1 MFTKRILL
9 AIAVMALVTMACGI
23 NINLPMERIN
33 TGPVQTEEI
42 NIPAT
47 DTSGPVNLTIDFGAG
62 ELDINPG
69 AQDVLVEGTAE
80 YNVPELKPEITVE
93 GNTVLLKTGEMK
105 KIKLLPVFGDKYKN
119 SWDLSLGESLL
130 DLTINAGAY
139 QGNIELGG
147 LSIGSLTVADGAS
160 QAEWSF
166 SQPNLVEMNTLRY
179 GTGASSVSLDGL
191 ANSRASEIIF
201 KGGAGDYTLDFSGQ
215 LQNDMDVSI
224 DAGIS
229 NVKIVVPQ
237 GVSASLNIDGG
248 LSNVEV
254 NGNWEKSGNV
264 YEMAGDG
271 PRITFDVTMGAGN
284 LELRNR

>member
-69 AQDVLVEGTAE
+69 AQGVLVEGTAE

>member
-42 NIPAT
+42 NIPAA

-69 AQDVLVEGTAE
+69 AQGVLVEGTAE

-160 QAEWSF
+160 QTEWSF

>member
-42 NIPAT
+42 NIPAA

-69 AQDVLVEGTAE
+69 AQGVLVEGTAE

>member
-1 MFTKRILL
+1 MFSKRIFL
-9 AIAVMALVTMACGI
+9 AIAALALVTLACGI

-33 TGPVQTEEI
+33 TGPLHTEEI
-42 NIPAT
+42 NIPAV
-47 DTSGPVNLTIDFGAG
+47 DTSAPVNLTIGFGAG

-69 AQDVLVEGTAE
+69 AQGVIVEGTAQ

-105 KIKLLPVFGDKYKN
+105 IKGLPIFGDKYKN
-119 SWDLSLGESLL
+119 SWELRLGESLL

-139 QGNIELGG
+139 QGKIELGG

-166 SQPNLVEMNTLRY
+166 SQPNRVEMDTLRY
-179 GTGASSVSLDGL
+179 ETGASSVSLEGL

-201 KGGAGDYTLDFSGQ
+201 KGGAGDYRLDFSGQ
-215 LQNDMDVSI
+215 LQNDMDVNI

-237 GVSASLNIDGG
+237 GVSARLNFDGG

-264 YEMAGDG
+264 YNMAGDG
-271 PRITFDVTMGAGN
+271 PRITFNVTMGAGN
-284 LELRNR
+284 LELQNR